1 MSTAPA
7 MSGALAGSLRK
18 TSAIV
23 TETSGAVPKII
34 ETREEPDSRIA
45 TVTKICAAPGE
56 RSPASRNGQ
65 ADDEVQAA
73 RRRLGRCGDE
83 SDDERGAGGR
93 DRPERGVRVAVE
105 RHPQRHAHRAEEER
119 RRERQ
124 PDGGYTASSAPSG
137 VGRPRA
143 KSGMNTCASGP
154 IDSA

>member
-1 MSTAPA
+1 

-18 TSAIV
+18 SSAIV

-34 ETREEPDSRIA
+34 ETREDPDSRIA
-45 TVTKICAAPGE
+45 AVTKICASARREQPREQE
-56 RSPASRNGQ
+56 RPRRR
-65 ADDEVQAA
+65 EVEAA
-73 RRRLGRCGDE
+73 RRRLGRRGDE
-83 SDDERGAGGR
+83 RDDERGAGGR
-93 DRPERGVRVAVE
+93 DRPQRDVGVAVE

-124 PDGGYTASSAPSG
+124 RNGGYTASSAPSG
-137 VGRPRA
+137 AGRPCE